1 MKCKDCGNTSPAL
14 PGFPKHV
21 FCNHY
26 YLHMSNIADADRCEY
41 FEQKPQT
48 NYDRIVS
55 KTPEE
60 LADWIAEILTYHGGL
75 YRRMFSDLPWE
86 CDADCPLYK
95 CCNDQP
101 SDNIEDWLRQE
112 AEE

>member
-1 MKCKDCGNTSPAL
+1 MKSICDICRFYPCTDDGKKMRVSCPRFDARPTSVP
-14 PGFPKHV
+14 V
-21 FCNHY
+21 V
-26 YLHMSNIADADRCEY
+26 
-41 FEQKPQT
+41 T

-60 LADWIAEILTYHGGL
+60 LADWIAVILTYHGAI
-75 YRRMFSDLPWE
+75 FSRSMWD
-86 CDADCPLYK
+86 CDKDCPLYK

-112 AEE
+112 VDT